1 MSQFTLH
8 KVTAYTD
15 NWKQPNV
22 TEYWILDA
30 DGEKVAELYD
40 ESLANMT
47 RDALNFCFDE
57 GLVVENEQPV
67 AYLDEYEYQNEA
79 AAYADSI

>member
-22 TEYWILDA
+22 TEYWIFDA
-30 DGEKVAELYD
+30 DGKKVAELYD
-40 ESLANMT
+40 ADLARIT
-47 RDALNFCFDE
+47 CEALNYCHDE
-57 GLVVENEQPV
+57 GMVVVDETPV